1 MNKKSCETVRIAC
14 NIFAIAEQLA
24 KKPVAE
30 VNKANTELKSRH
42 NNQSIFKNKVSPS
55 NPKY

>member
-1 MNKKSCETVRIAC
+1 MNKKSCEIVSKAR
-14 NIFAIAEQLA
+14 NVYAIAEQLA

-30 VNKANTELKSRH
+30 VNKANTELKSIH
-42 NNQSIFKNKVSPS
+42 NNQSNFRNKVSPS

>member
-1 MNKKSCETVRIAC
+1 MNKKSCEIVSTARNVY
-14 NIFAIAEQLA
+14 AIAEQLEN
-24 KKPVAE
+24 KPVAE

-42 NNQSIFKNKVSPS
+42 NNQSIFRNKVSQS